1 MNQDFDNTL
10 HHYRINASEL
20 AKRAGL
26 SPAMLSKFRSGKS
39 NLSTENLNKLLE
51 QMDAIAPG
59 SRRYFCMKLAGQNPV
74 SLAEQVQ
81 FLNPSE
87 LATLL
92 NLVADRVATPSPREL
107 AGTLT

>member
-10 HHYRINASEL
+10 RHYKINASEL

-39 NLSTENLNKLLE
+39 NLSTENLNQLLE

-59 SRRYFCMKLAGQNPV
+59 SRRHFCMKLAGQNPG

-81 FLNPSE
+81 FLEPTE

-92 NLVADRVATPSPREL
+92 NLVADRVASRGSREL
-107 AGTLT
+107 VGTMT